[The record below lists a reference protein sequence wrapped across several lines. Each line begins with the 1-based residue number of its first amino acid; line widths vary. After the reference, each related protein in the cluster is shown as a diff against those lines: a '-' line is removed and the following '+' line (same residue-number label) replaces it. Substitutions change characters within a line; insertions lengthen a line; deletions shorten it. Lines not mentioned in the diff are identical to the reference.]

1 MKYLDEFKEMVAS
14 KDYSERILSYVI
26 YYGIYGALVNPSNE
40 VYETI
45 KDAILDK
52 YYDGLEF
59 DLLEAAYDL
68 AFGLAA
74 GELTLEEIANMDEGK
89 FIEITSKWR

>member
-1 MKYLDEFKEMVAS
+1 MKYLEEFKEMVES
-14 KDYSERILSYVI
+14 KDYSYRILSYVV
-26 YYGIYGALVNPSNE
+26 YYGIHGALVNPSDE

-59 DLLEAAYDL
+59 DLLEAAYEL
-68 AFGLAA
+68 AFELAT
-74 GELTLEEIANMDEGK
+74 GELTLEEIANIDEEEFMK
-89 FIEITSKWR
+89 AISKWR

>member
-1 MKYLDEFKEMVAS
+1 MKYLDEFKEMVAN

-26 YYGIYGALVNPSNE
+26 YYGIYGALVNPSDE
-40 VYETI
+40 VCETI

-59 DLLEAAYDL
+59 NLLEAAYDIAYEL
-68 AFGLAA
+68 DA
-74 GELTLEEIANMDEGK
+74 GELTLEEIANMDEEK

>member
-1 MKYLDEFKEMVAS
+1 MKYLEEFKEMVES
-14 KDYSERILSYVI
+14 KDYSHRILSYVV
-26 YYGIYGALVNPSNE
+26 YYGIHGALVNPSDE

-45 KDAILDK
+45 KDVILDK

-68 AFGLAA
+68 AYELDA

>member
-1 MKYLDEFKEMVAS
+1 MKYLEEFKEMVS
-14 KDYSERILSYVI
+14 NKDYSERILSYVI
-26 YYGIYGALVNPSNE
+26 YYGIHGALVNPSDV

-45 KDAILDK
+45 KDMILDK

-59 DLLEAAYDL
+59 NLLEAVYDIAYEL
-68 AFGLAA
+68 YV
-74 GELTLEEIANMDEGK
+74 GELTLEEIANMDEEK